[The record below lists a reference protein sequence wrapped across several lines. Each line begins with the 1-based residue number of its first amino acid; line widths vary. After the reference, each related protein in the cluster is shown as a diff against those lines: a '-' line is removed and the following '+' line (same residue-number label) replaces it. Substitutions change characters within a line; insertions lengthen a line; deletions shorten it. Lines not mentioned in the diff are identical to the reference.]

1 MSVPEGSPP
10 SSPPSIPPGGRS
22 APAAAVAELRG
33 DLLADGGPRISTTG
47 TYRFAI
53 LVYDPRREF
62 ELRREIRKLT
72 DELADLDWN
81 VHAVSLYKLF
91 LDRLRREVG
100 PELVERWIATEKR
113 LRSRAPERGLEFLK
127 DKLAR
132 LVEGPDGIAGDVERW
147 IDGVVAEHD
156 VDADR
161 TVILLGR
168 TGALHP
174 FFRSSA
180 LLKHLDGKTRSLPVV
195 LLYPGLRRDL
205 TRLSFMGEL
214 PADGDYRP
222 RIYGGRA
229 AIYGGNAAQT

>member
-1 MSVPEGSPP
+1 MTLPEGSHP

-22 APAAAVAELRG
+22 ALAAAVAELRD

-72 DELADLDWN
+72 DEMDQLGWN
-81 VHAVSLYKLF
+81 VHAVSLHKLF
-91 LDRLRREVG
+91 FDRLRREVG

-132 LVEGPDGIAGDVERW
+132 LVEGPDGIARDVERW
-147 IDGVVAEHD
+147 IDGVLTKHD
-156 VDADR
+156 VDKAR

-168 TGALHP
+168 AGALYP

-180 LLKHLDGKTRSLPVV
+180 LLKHLDGKTRGLPVV
-195 LLYPGLRRDL
+195 LLYPGLRRDV

-214 PADGDYRP
+214 SADGDYRP
-222 RIYGGRA
+222 RIYGGSA
-229 AIYGGNAAQT
+229 TPI